1 MVLFGILFIIIT
13 MFWANEY
20 LITTY
25 LSLPDLARFR
35 NQQSRFLGV
44 IVEGLSP
51 SPDRD
56 DTGEIFMDRL
66 LVW

>member
-1 MVLFGILFIIIT
+1 